1 MNAEKMEKEDSILSY
16 IEYMISLIQ
25 NRQDTVLIQSDSKIL
40 EGFRYEQEVEHFL
53 QKAVKED
60 LFEVYYQPVY
70 SIKTR
75 ILLLWRH

>member
-1 MNAEKMEKEDSILSY
+1 MNAEKLEKEDSILSY

-53 QKAVKED
+53 QKAV
-60 LFEVYYQPVY
+60 
-70 SIKTR
+70 
-75 ILLLWRH
+75 

>member
-1 MNAEKMEKEDSILSY
+1 MNAEKLEKEDSILSY

-70 SIKTR
+70 SIKNQD
-75 ILLLWRH
+75 LLLWRH